1 MIIKIIT
8 NTDIPIFQQIVGQM
22 KQAISSNKLKTGE
35 KLPSVRELSEQLS
48 VNPNTV
54 QKAYSDLERIGVI
67 ETRKGIG
74 AFVSGPL
81 RKLSETEKKERLSS
95 HIQNLVAEAKI
106 TGCDK
111 EKVILWLTEGFGSNE

>member
-22 KQAISSNKLKTGE
+22 KQAVSNNKLKTGE

-54 QKAYSDLERIGVI
+54 QKAYAELERIGVI

-74 AFVSGPL
+74 AFVSGPT
-81 RKLSETEKKERLSS
+81 RKLSEIEKKERLSS

-111 EKVILWLTEGFGSNE
+111 EKVILWLSEGFGSNE

>member
-22 KQAISSNKLKTGE
+22 KQAISTNKLMTGE

-54 QKAYSDLERIGVI
+54 QKAYAELERSGVL

-74 AFVSGPL
+74 AFVSSPS
-81 RKLSETEKKERLSS
+81 RKLSEAEKKERMRS

-106 TGCDK
+106 AGCDK
-111 EKVILWLTEGFGSNE
+111 EKVIAWLTEGFGSNE

>member
-22 KQAISSNKLKTGE
+22 KQAISTNKLKTGE

-54 QKAYSDLERIGVI
+54 QKAYADLERIGVI

-81 RKLSETEKKERLSS
+81 RKLSEIEKKERLSS